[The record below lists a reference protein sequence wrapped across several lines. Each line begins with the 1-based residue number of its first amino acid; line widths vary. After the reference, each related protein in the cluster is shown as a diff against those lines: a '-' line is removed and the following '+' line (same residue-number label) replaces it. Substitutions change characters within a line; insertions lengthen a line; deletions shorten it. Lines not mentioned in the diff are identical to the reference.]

1 MSADQTVI
9 GCGQYSRD
17 DLELAALARADA
29 EVPVP
34 AGVGEH
40 IESCPVCRAIVE
52 RFAADN
58 AFLGEFVQVARSRES
73 SRSGSRAEARAEAI
87 AAETHLSPIA
97 GYRLGD
103 EIHRGGQGA
112 VYRAEQLATRRTCA
126 VKMLLR
132 GRFASDRELVR
143 FEREVEVV
151 ARMRHPSIVTLYESG
166 VSRDGEPWF
175 AMELVDGERLD
186 VAVRARHAGP
196 RDIARL
202 VKQVAEA
209 VAYAHRR
216 GVIHRDLK
224 PGNILVDKDGVPRV
238 LDFGLARADED
249 GEAAGNQVSPSAGA
263 TRAGEFLGT
272 FAYAAPEQLA
282 GDPNAI
288 DTRCDLYALGVV
300 LYECLAGRKPFEGA
314 RSIAELVEQ
323 KTHSAPERPSARN
336 SAVDRDLDVIALRL
350 LAADPA
356 RRYDTADALVEDL
369 ARYLDGRP
377 ILARED
383 SVAYVV
389 GKTLRRHWLL
399 SSTAAVLLVTIVA
412 SGVALAVAYSRAER
426 ERARSE
432 RTLQGFR
439 EALGSANPESG
450 KGSADISV
458 DRFLDLIEENASNAL
473 KDEPSVLAGV
483 LDTIGIVHLGFDDAK
498 LAEPALRR
506 ALDERRELF
515 NAGGCTALELA
526 ESLHNMGRLLI
537 LKNDLPAA
545 ETAYREALVIR
556 ERDLGGDHQLAL
568 LTGRHLASCLR
579 RQQRID
585 EALAMYDALF
595 RRASALPDYPPE
607 EFAALRNGRAFIYF
621 QSNQLDLALAEF
633 TGALEA
639 VRRATGTDDDYRVG
653 RTLFSIARVEDRLGR
668 RDDALAHATAAQEI
682 LRKRKGGDAATVVD
696 IDKLVAKLREQSKQ

>member
-1 MSADQTVI
+1 MSADQTAI

-17 DLELAALARADA
+17 ELELAALARADA

-40 IESCPVCRAIVE
+40 IESCPVCRAIVD

-58 AFLGEFVQVARSRES
+58 AFLGEFVQVGRSRES
-73 SRSGSRAEARAEAI
+73 SRSGSRAQAI
-87 AAETHLSPIA
+87 AAEANLGPIA

-166 VSRDGEPWF
+166 VSRDDEPWF

-186 VAVRARHAGP
+186 VAVRARHASP
-196 RDIARL
+196 REIAQL

-336 SAVDRDLDVIALRL
+336 PAVDRDLDVIALRL

-383 SVAYVV
+383 STLYVV

-412 SGVALAVAYSRAER
+412 SGIALAVAYARAER

-458 DRFLDLIEENASNAL
+458 DRFLGLIEENASDAL
-473 KDEPSVLAGV
+473 KDEPNVLAGV

-498 LAEPALRR
+498 RAEPALQR

-545 ETAYREALVIR
+545 EAAYREALAIR
-556 ERDLGGDHQLAL
+556 ERDLGRDHRLAL

-579 RQQRID
+579 REQRID

-595 RRASALPDYPPE
+595 RRASARPDYPPE

-621 QSNQLDLALAEF
+621 QNNQLELSLAEF

-668 RDDALAHATAAQEI
+668 RDDALMHATAAQEI

-696 IDKLVAKLREQSKQ
+696 IEKLVSKLREPSKQ